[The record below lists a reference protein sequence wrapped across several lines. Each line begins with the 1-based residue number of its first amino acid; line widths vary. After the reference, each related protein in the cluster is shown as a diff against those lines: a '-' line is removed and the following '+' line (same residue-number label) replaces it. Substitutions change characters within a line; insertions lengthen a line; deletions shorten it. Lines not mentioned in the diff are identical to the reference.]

1 MTRMQILLK
10 IGDGLAPDGR
20 PSDER
25 ALAAF
30 ARVKAEYNETVDDPA
45 AYLHESD
52 DESQM
57 LGLMNPIDG
66 RDDPG
71 WLVRIAENWNAGIQK
86 AYTDAVRALQDAAP
100 EGNYLAHPDKVYPV
114 KKAAMAL
121 DGEFYMFADNALLVN
136 GHSGFTVLMRDDDM
150 ARIRACP
157 GDYLIIS
164 VFPK

>member
-1 MTRMQILLK
+1 MQVLLR
-10 IGDGLAPDGR
+10 IDTGLIPNRR
-20 PSDER
+20 PAKDR

-30 ARVKAEYNETVDDPA
+30 AQVKSEYDRTADA
-45 AYLHESD
+45 GAYLYESD

-57 LGLMNPIDG
+57 LGLLNPVDG

-71 WLVRIAENWNAGIQK
+71 WLVKIAEGWNAGIQK
-86 AYTDAVRALQDAAP
+86 AYTDAVRGLQEAAP

-121 DGEFYMFADNALLVN
+121 DGEFYMFADRALLVD
-136 GHSGFTVLMRDDDM
+136 GRGGFTVLMRDDDM

-157 GDYLIIS
+157 GDYMIIS

>member
-1 MTRMQILLK
+1 MQILLK
-10 IGDGLAPDGR
+10 IGDGLAPDER
-20 PSDER
+20 SSDER

-30 ARVKAEYNETVDDPA
+30 ARVKTEYNETVDDPA
-45 AYLHESD
+45 AYLYESD

-57 LGLMNPIDG
+57 LGLLNPVDG

-71 WLVRIAENWNAGIQK
+71 WLVKIAEGWNAGIQK
-86 AYTDAVRALQDAAP
+86 AYTDAVRGLQEAAP

-121 DGEFYMFADNALLVN
+121 DGEFYMFADRALLVD
-136 GHSGFTVLMRDDDM
+136 GRGSFTVLMRDDDM